1 MSANRPASLGAAAAV
16 RPLRQ
21 PVQLPWQTL
30 TTISV
35 LLVIAGAIAFFV
47 GLHEGVQSRVWESY
61 LVNLLYFLG
70 IAQSGIVLA
79 ATFYLTQGRWA
90 GAGQYRIAEA
100 FFWFLPVG
108 FVLFWGLYF
117 GRDHI
122 FPWVLHPVLRKEDWL
137 NAPFLFARDG
147 IGLFVMTVLSWWF
160 VRASRR
166 ADVRKW
172 VATTETINLPPP
184 IMRRLSPAVA
194 ICFVLVYSLLGFD
207 LVMSLSPLW
216 RNSLFG
222 AFFFVSVFW
231 SGLTTIALTA
241 VMFRQ
246 ALGAGNLFSDRKIV
260 HDFGKLVFAFMVFWV
275 YLLFAQYI
283 VIWYADL
290 PVETFFVAVRVN
302 YLPWAVWSWAAVT
315 LVGIIPFFVLLGAR
329 PKRTPV
335 ILGTVSL
342 LGMIGIW
349 VLYYDLVV
357 PSLSPRIVPCGWLE
371 LFITAGFVGAFALC
385 SIPGLKRLAE
395 AMVGG
400 QIGEER

>member
-1 MSANRPASLGAAAAV
+1 M
-16 RPLRQ
+16 
-21 PVQLPWQTL
+21 
-30 TTISV
+30 
-35 LLVIAGAIAFFV
+35 
-47 GLHEGVQSRVWESY
+47 
-61 LVNLLYFLG
+61 
-70 IAQSGIVLA
+70 
-79 ATFYLTQGRWA
+79 
-90 GAGQYRIAEA
+90 
-100 FFWFLPVG
+100 
-108 FVLFWGLYF
+108 
-117 GRDHI
+117 
-122 FPWVLHPVLRKEDWL
+122 
-137 NAPFLFARDG
+137 
-147 IGLFVMTVLSWWF
+147 
-160 VRASRR
+160 
-166 ADVRKW
+166 
-172 VATTETINLPPP
+172 
-184 IMRRLSPAVA
+184 
-194 ICFVLVYSLLGFD
+194 
-207 LVMSLSPLW
+207 
-216 RNSLFG
+216 
-222 AFFFVSVFW
+222 
-231 SGLTTIALTA
+231 IALTA
-241 VMFRQ
+241 VMFRR